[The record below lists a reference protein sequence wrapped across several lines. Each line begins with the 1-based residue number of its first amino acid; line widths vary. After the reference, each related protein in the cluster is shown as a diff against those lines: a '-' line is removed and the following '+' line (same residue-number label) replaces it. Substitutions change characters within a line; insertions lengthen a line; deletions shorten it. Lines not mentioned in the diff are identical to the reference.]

1 MSENVTIRKIS
12 SRQDK
17 RRFVRMMW
25 DIYRDDP
32 NWVPPLEMDRM
43 KLIDEKKNP
52 FYSHAE
58 TGWWLAER
66 NGQPVGRIAAIVNH
80 NYNQAQNERAGFF
93 GFFECIDDANVA
105 KALFQV
111 AESWLKEREMNIVYG
126 PANPSSNDE
135 YGLLIDGFDRPPVLL
150 MTYNPPYYAALIE
163 QNGYAKEQDL
173 YAYLLSQDTAR
184 SDKLV
189 RVSKAMAERNKIT
202 VRPMNTK
209 RFAEEVEHIKRIY
222 NAAWQNEGFVPF
234 TDAEMD
240 FLARDL
246 KQIYDPELVL
256 FAEVDGRAV
265 GFALSLPDV
274 NQAFHSGIKIPR
286 GIANLP
292 IGIWK
297 LLTKKKAIDT
307 IRIIV
312 LGVLKEYRHRGVD
325 ALLYTETMNV
335 AKRKG
340 YRYGEASWVQESNI
354 PMNRAAQMMN
364 GVKYK
369 TYRVYRKNLNQDL
382 QDGKD
387 LQD

>member
-1 MSENVTIRKIS
+1 MSERTTIRKIS
-12 SRQDK
+12 STADK
-17 RRFVRMMW
+17 RKFVRMMW

-32 NWVPPLEMDRM
+32 HWVPPLELDRM

-52 FYSHAE
+52 FYTHAE
-58 TGWWLAER
+58 TGWWLAEQ
-66 NGQPVGRIAAIVNH
+66 NGKPVGRIAAIINH
-80 NYNQAQNERAGFF
+80 NYNQAQNEQAAFF
-93 GFFECIDDANVA
+93 GFFETVNDASVA
-105 KALFQV
+105 KELFQA
-111 AESWLKEREMNIVYG
+111 AESWVKERGMNVVYG

-135 YGLLIDGFDRPPVLL
+135 YGLLIEGFDRPPVLL
-150 MTYNPPYYAALIE
+150 MTYNPPYYASLIE
-163 QNGYAKEQDL
+163 QNGYMKEQDL

-189 RVSKAMAERNKIT
+189 RVTKAMAERNKIT
-202 VRPMNTK
+202 VRAMNTK
-209 RFAEEVEHIKRIY
+209 KFQEEVDNIKRIY

-240 FLARDL
+240 FLAADL

-256 FAEVDGRAV
+256 FAEVEGKTV

-274 NQAFHSGIKIPR
+274 NQAFHSGMKIPS
-286 GIANLP
+286 GMANLP
-292 IGIWK
+292 VGIWK
-297 LLTKKKAIDT
+297 LLTKKKKIDT

-312 LGVLKEYRHRGVD
+312 LGVLKEYRNRGVD
-325 ALLYTETMNV
+325 AMLYAETMNV

-340 YRYGEASWVQESNI
+340 YHYGEASWVQETNI

-369 TYRVYRKNLNQDL
+369 TYRVYRKNLV
-382 QDGKD
+382 
-387 LQD
+387 

>member
-1 MSENVTIRKIS
+1 MPENITIRKIS
-12 SRQDK
+12 STQDK

-25 DIYRDDP
+25 DIYRGDP

-52 FYSHAE
+52 FYTHAD
-58 TGWWLAER
+58 TGWWLAEQGG
-66 NGQPVGRIAAIVNH
+66 NVVGRIAAIINH

-93 GFFECIDDANVA
+93 GFFESTNDPDVA
-105 KALFQV
+105 KALFQTSEAWLREKGMNV
-111 AESWLKEREMNIVYG
+111 AYG

-135 YGLLIDGFDRPPVLL
+135 YGLLVEGFERPPVLL
-150 MTYNPPYYAALIE
+150 MTYNPPYYAKLIE
-163 QNGYAKEQDL
+163 QNGYTKEQDL

-184 SDKLV
+184 SDKLA

-202 VRPMNTK
+202 VRAMNTK
-209 RFAEEVEHIKRIY
+209 QFKEEVERIKQIY
-222 NAAWQNEGFVPF
+222 NNAWENEGFVPF

-240 FLARDL
+240 FLAGDL

-256 FAEVDGRAV
+256 FAEVDGKTV

-274 NQAFHSGIKIPR
+274 NQSFHAGMPIPK
-286 GIANLP
+286 GMLNLP
-292 IGIWK
+292 VGILK

-307 IRIIV
+307 IRILV
-312 LGVLKEYRHRGVD
+312 LGVLKEYRNRGVD

-340 YRYGEASWVQESNI
+340 YQYGEASWVQETNI

-369 TYRVYRKNLNQDL
+369 TYRVYKKNLD
-382 QDGKD
+382 
-387 LQD
+387 

>member
-1 MSENVTIRKIS
+1 MSENVIIRNIS
-12 SRQDK
+12 STKDK
-17 RRFVRMMW
+17 RSFVRMMW

-52 FYSHAE
+52 FYTHAE

-66 NGQPVGRIAAIVNH
+66 GGTIVGRIAAIINH

-93 GFFECIDDANVA
+93 GFFESINDPAVAN
-105 KALFQV
+105 ALFQT
-111 AESWLKEREMNIVYG
+111 AESWIKQRGMKVAYG

-150 MTYNPPYYAALIE
+150 MTYNPPYYAKLIE

-173 YAYLLSQDTAR
+173 FAYLLSQETAR

-202 VRPMNTK
+202 VRSMNTK
-209 RFAEEVEHIKRIY
+209 DFNAEVERIKYIY
-222 NAAWQNEGFVPF
+222 NNAWENEGFVPF

-240 FLARDL
+240 FLAADL

-256 FAEVDGRAV
+256 FAEVDGKTV

-274 NQAFHSGIKIPR
+274 NQSFHSGMKIPK
-286 GIANLP
+286 GAANLP
-292 IGIWK
+292 VGIWK
-297 LLTKKKAIDT
+297 LLTKKKAINT

-312 LGVLKEYRHRGVD
+312 LGVLKEYRNRGVD
-325 ALLYTETMNV
+325 AMLYLKTMEQA
-335 AKRKG
+335 AKKG
-340 YRYGEASWVQESNI
+340 YNYGEASWVQETNI
-354 PMNRAAQMMN
+354 PMNRAAKMMN

-369 TYRVYRKNLNQDL
+369 TYRVYKKNLV
-382 QDGKD
+382 
-387 LQD
+387 

>member
-1 MSENVTIRKIS
+1 MSEQVTIRKIS
-12 SRQDK
+12 SAADK

-52 FYSHAE
+52 FYTHAE
-58 TGWWLAER
+58 TGWWIAER
-66 NGQPVGRIAAIVNH
+66 NGSIVGRIAAIVNH
-80 NYNQAQNERAGFF
+80 SYNEVQNERAGFF
-93 GFFECIDDANVA
+93 GFFECIDDATVA
-105 KALFQV
+105 KALFQTS
-111 AESWLKEREMNIVYG
+111 ESWLKAQGMNVAYG

-135 YGLLIDGFDRPPVLL
+135 YGLLVNGFDRPPVLL
-150 MTYNPPYYAALIE
+150 MTYNPPYYASLIE
-163 QNGYAKEQDL
+163 QNGYTKAQDL

-202 VRPMNTK
+202 IRPMNTK
-209 RFAEEVEHIKRIY
+209 QFKTEVERIKHIY
-222 NAAWQNEGFVPF
+222 NNAWENEGFVPF

-240 FLARDL
+240 FLAADL
-246 KQIYDPELVL
+246 KQIYDPALVL
-256 FAEVDGRAV
+256 FAEVDGKTV
-265 GFALSLPDV
+265 GFSLSLPDV
-274 NQAFHSGIKIPR
+274 NQSFHSGMKIPS

-292 IGIWK
+292 VGIWK
-297 LLTKKKAIDT
+297 LLTKKKAVNT

-312 LGVLKEYRHRGVD
+312 LGVLKEYRNRGVD

-335 AKRKG
+335 AKMKG
-340 YRYGEASWVQESNI
+340 YQYGEASWVQETNI

-369 TYRVYRKNLNQDL
+369 TYRVYKKHLA
-382 QDGKD
+382 
-387 LQD
+387 

>member
-1 MSENVTIRKIS
+1 MSANVTIRKIS
-12 SRQDK
+12 TTAEK

-52 FYSHAE
+52 FYSHAD
-58 TGWWLAER
+58 TAWWLAER
-66 NGQPVGRIAAIVNH
+66 DGEIVGRIAAIVNH
-80 NYNQAQNERAGFF
+80 NYNQAQNEKAAFF
-93 GFFECIDDANVA
+93 GFFECINDSAVA
-105 KALFQV
+105 RSLFQT
-111 AESWLKEREMNIVYG
+111 AEKWSKERGMNVIYG

-135 YGLLIDGFDRPPVLL
+135 YGLLIEGFERPPVLL
-150 MTYNPPYYAALIE
+150 MTYNPPYYATLIE
-163 QNGYAKEQDL
+163 QNGYTKEQDL

-189 RVSKAMAERNKIT
+189 RISKAMAERNSIT

-209 RFAEEVEHIKRIY
+209 QFKEEVERIKVIY
-222 NAAWQNEGFVPF
+222 NSAWQNEGFVPF

-240 FLARDL
+240 FLAADL
-246 KQIYDPELVL
+246 KQIYDPALVL
-256 FAEVDGRAV
+256 FAEVNGKTV

-274 NQAFHSGIKIPR
+274 NQAFHSGAPIPR
-286 GIANLP
+286 GILNLP
-292 IGIWK
+292 VGIWK

-307 IRIIV
+307 VRIIV
-312 LGVLKEYRHRGVD
+312 LGVLKEYRNRGVD

-335 AKRKG
+335 AKQKG
-340 YRYGEASWVQESNI
+340 YHYGEASWVQETNI

-369 TYRVYRKNLNQDL
+369 TYRVYSKQL
-382 QDGKD
+382 
-387 LQD
+387 

>member
-1 MSENVTIRKIS
+1 MSENVTIRNIS
-12 SRQDK
+12 SKKDK

-52 FYSHAE
+52 FYAHAE
-58 TGWWLAER
+58 TGWWIAEQ
-66 NGQPVGRIAAIVNH
+66 GGTIVGRIAAIINH

-93 GFFECIDDANVA
+93 GFFESINDSGVAN
-105 KALFQV
+105 ALFQT
-111 AESWLKEREMNIVYG
+111 AESWIKQRGMNVAYG

-135 YGLLIDGFDRPPVLL
+135 YGLLIEGFDRPPVLL
-150 MTYNPPYYAALIE
+150 MTYNPPYYAKLIE
-163 QNGYAKEQDL
+163 QNGYTKEQDL
-173 YAYLLSQDTAR
+173 FAYLLSQDTAR

-202 VRPMNTK
+202 VRPMDTRHFK
-209 RFAEEVEHIKRIY
+209 EEVERIKLIY
-222 NAAWQNEGFVPF
+222 NNAWENEGFVPF

-240 FLARDL
+240 FLAADL
-246 KQIYDPELVL
+246 KQIYDPSLVL
-256 FAEVDGRAV
+256 FAEVNGKAV

-274 NQAFHSGIKIPR
+274 NQSFHAGMPIPK

-292 IGIWK
+292 VGIWK

-312 LGVLKEYRHRGVD
+312 LGVLKEYRNRGVD
-325 ALLYTETMNV
+325 AMLYTETMERA
-335 AKRKG
+335 AKKG
-340 YRYGEASWVQESNI
+340 YKYGEASWVQETNI
-354 PMNRAAQMMN
+354 PMNRAAKMMN

-369 TYRVYRKNLNQDL
+369 TYRVFKKNLD
-382 QDGKD
+382 
-387 LQD
+387 

>member
-1 MSENVTIRKIS
+1 MPETVTIRKIS
-12 SRQDK
+12 SAQEK

-25 DIYRDDP
+25 DIYRNDP

-52 FYSHAE
+52 FYTHAE
-58 TGWWLAER
+58 TGWWLAEQGG
-66 NGQPVGRIAAIVNH
+66 NVVGRIAAIVNH
-80 NYNQAQNERAGFF
+80 NYNKAQNERAGFF
-93 GFFECIDDANVA
+93 GFFECIDDADVA
-105 KALFQV
+105 KSLFQT
-111 AESWLKEREMNIVYG
+111 AESWLKERKMNVAYG

-135 YGLLIDGFDRPPVLL
+135 YGLLIEGFDRPPVLL
-150 MTYNPPYYAALIE
+150 MTYNPPYYAKLIE
-163 QNGYAKEQDL
+163 QNGYTKEQDL
-173 YAYLLSQDTAR
+173 FAYLLSQDTAR

-202 VRPMNTK
+202 VRAMNTK
-209 RFAEEVEHIKRIY
+209 QFKEEVERIKQIY
-222 NAAWQNEGFVPF
+222 NNAWENEGFVPF

-240 FLARDL
+240 FLAADL

-256 FAEVDGRAV
+256 FAEVDGKTV
-265 GFALSLPDV
+265 GFGLSLPDV
-274 NQAFHSGIKIPR
+274 NQSFHAGMPIPK
-286 GIANLP
+286 GMLNLP
-292 IGIWK
+292 VGIWK

-312 LGVLKEYRHRGVD
+312 LGVLKEYRNRGVD

-340 YRYGEASWVQESNI
+340 YQYGEASWVQETNI

-369 TYRVYRKNLNQDL
+369 TYRVFKKNLD
-382 QDGKD
+382 
-387 LQD
+387 